1 LLKAIANKMYRGEPI
16 AQRSPKSRL
25 LKEMGEFVSQLFRI
39 PIINDATVNQLSM
52 FQKSIL
58 FFS

>member
-1 LLKAIANKMYRGEPI
+1 MYRGEPI